1 MPGYFCSVKKSSI
14 VLHCGVFS
22 YNQVVALPDT
32 EVSVHITGA
41 QCDTMVQESMYRTLD
56 SVAVP
61 IQWNIENVIKFTLG
75 GEMHATTSH
84 VNYCSGTRI
93 KVKTGFIDE
102 GLELDQIK
110 VLIRKT

>member
-1 MPGYFCSVKKSSI
+1 
-14 VLHCGVFS
+14 
-22 YNQVVALPDT
+22 
-32 EVSVHITGA
+32 
-41 QCDTMVQESMYRTLD
+41 MVQESVYCSPDGT
-56 SVAVP
+56 AVP

-102 GLELDQIK
+102 GLELNQIK
-110 VLIRKT
+110 VLIRKTWILAKPNHGLIADQTMVYLP